1 MTEGKTVR
9 RKNYAKKTAKR
20 HNDTAIGEACL
31 HASPDTCPVRGRYTF
46 AGPHDTCPVPGQ
58 YTFAEPH
65 DTCPVPGRYTFT
77 ESHDI
82 CPVCGR
88 YTFAEPHDIC
98 PVCGWEQDSVQEAD
112 PSFAGG
118 ANEMSLCDARKKWED
133 GSNEDERKE

>member
-31 HASPDTCPVRGRYTF
+31 HASPDTCQVRGRYTF
-46 AGPHDTCPVPGQ
+46 AEQ
-58 YTFAEPH
+58 H
-65 DTCPVPGRYTFT
+65 DTCPVPGRYTFA
-77 ESHDI
+77 EPHDI

-88 YTFAEPHDIC
+88 YTFTEPHDIC

-133 GSNEDERKE
+133 RSNEDERKE